1 MTTPHQSPFVSY
13 DAESVAAHE
22 RYRASLDRARQQ
34 RPNPERLRKQLGA
47 VENTGR
53 PIEARRVAQAKA
65 LGRRPVTPP
74 PLTARDHLW
83 LFVRSALAMG
93 AVVAVLLALFWIGGG
108 R

>member
-13 DAESVAAHE
+13 DAETVAAHE

-34 RPNPERLRKQLGA
+34 RPA
-47 VENTGR
+47 
-53 PIEARRVAQAKA
+53 
-65 LGRRPVTPP
+65 PVTPP
-74 PLTARDHLW
+74 PATARDHARM
-83 LFVRSALAMG
+83 FVRSALAMG